1 MLPSRFSRSDGDMG
15 KERHGLCGC
24 ARSIAIKQE
33 RLMRKFKTG
42 RFGKAAVVAALTA
55 LVVSGAAM
63 LNPMA
68 KADTTSGDGLGS
80 TPELAVTS
88 GTHGVD
94 NTVYLGDTVTYTL
107 KANVNNAGAAD
118 AYSELSMDALYDP
131 RGLNYKGGSVSVY
144 NGTTK
149 LTANTDYTV
158 TNENDD
164 LDSSK
169 KRVRVTFS
177 PQFLMDTEMNGQEIR
192 MNYDLT
198 VKSNVADLNGL
209 DGNGTN
215 NYYGLTTSG
224 RVNGLVSGKTAADSF
239 TEQAQPSSIKLC
251 VYKTGLS
258 ITKKINTS
266 ENANVGDTRTYTI
279 TVKNTE
285 TNSQAQNIVVKDR
298 LTEKASRNFNLE
310 SAGVMIS
317 DVTVQ
322 ANGHEKHIA
331 PTKNGTE
338 ITVNTGMNLTFGS
351 GTDTMTLSYTV
362 TFGSKKNLLL
372 PGKSIVNA
380 ARVSADNLID
390 ENNKAVWVQATE
402 TPTVDINKPSATTGI
417 GVAGDTIDISAGDR
431 TANAGD
437 TISYTATIKTSADSP
452 VLFAPHITNFTV
464 PTEITNGGA
473 TFENVKLNNAAINH
487 AVNGNVLTVDAG
499 SDIQKGASTVV
510 TFDLKL
516 GEKTSK
522 GLVGKTITMSAKANG
537 DNFPEET
544 LNAPSVYVAAPKVST
559 SMVVKNTT
567 NTVDS
572 FADAKPSAGDS
583 YSYTMTVRQQIADS
597 IAYNTGITVSVTG
610 AKNIGSEANVTDFT
624 AKNNGKD
631 FPMTRTTDANGN
643 ILFKATADLTP
654 SDNITIS
661 FKHKIG
667 ESTSKEYNG
676 AHLVASIAIDT
687 ANSNATSSSQ
697 SHSMEVQTPKWTL
710 AKSIDKDVANNGDEM
725 TYTITATQSSSY
737 AVSKNFS
744 ITDLLD
750 KNSALNGVT
759 IDTNGVSVADAN
771 GKPLSGFDVKGIEV
785 ANAKYPDDDESA
797 DDTDKNEDADDSGT
811 DSSDSKDASDGD
823 TFAVPDDS
831 IVGFTVTP
839 TASLHGVQHIVVTYK
854 MKAGDASN
862 DRLRGKKVVN
872 TASLKGDN
880 FDSPADSSASF
891 TIANA
896 TLSLTKETDKAT
908 ITGKERIK
916 YTITVKNVEDDKNS
930 IAKGVVV
937 DDAIDQSAK
946 DFGYAIDTST
956 ITATA
961 IRSDGSKADI
971 TKKTDIKYNDD
982 SGSFTMTFSDGLQ
995 AVQKDKDDSGNDEKH
1010 DATFISTKSG
1020 TTTLLVDSTDSI
1032 VFNDKNSVLL
1042 STPKGTTYDSSDD
1055 DVVTIDANGAIKA
1068 VGTGTATVKATVPS
1082 GDEKGTYEL
1091 KLTVVEKAPEQKIVD
1106 NAFVITYEGT
1116 TEQIA
1121 DNALKTTIT
1130 NNVVSH
1136 ADNATYRTASKDVQF
1151 LGADFVAEDMVDGG
1165 SFGGGDVDLT
1175 QTGIDIAGI
1184 AGAAIV
1190 ATGAAIAV
1198 KRRKK
1203 SE

>member
-1 MLPSRFSRSDGDMG
+1 
-15 KERHGLCGC
+15 
-24 ARSIAIKQE
+24 
-33 RLMRKFKTG
+33 MRRFKTG

-63 LNPMA
+63 FNPMA
-68 KADTTSGDGLGS
+68 KADTTSGEGLGS

-107 KANVNNAGAAD
+107 KTNVKNAGAAD

-131 RGLNYKGGSVSVY
+131 RGLNYKGNSVSVY

-149 LTANTDYTV
+149 LSAKTDYTV

-164 LDSSK
+164 LDTSK
-169 KRVRVTFS
+169 KRIRVTFS

-192 MNYDLT
+192 MTYDLT
-198 VKSNVADLNGL
+198 VKSNVSDLNGL

-298 LTEKASRNFNLE
+298 LTEKASKNFNLE

-390 ENNKAVWVQATE
+390 ESNKAVWVQATE
-402 TPTVDINKPSATTGI
+402 TPTVDINKPSATTSI
-417 GVAGDTIDISAGDR
+417 GVTGDTIDISAGDR

-567 NTVDS
+567 NTADS

-610 AKNIGSEANVTDFT
+610 AKNIGSEANITDFT

-631 FPMTRTTDANGN
+631 FPMTRTADANGN

-687 ANSNATSSSQ
+687 DNSNATSSSQ

-839 TASLHGVQHIVVTYK
+839 TASLHGGQHIVVTYK

-1032 VFNDKNSVLL
+1032 VFNDKNSVLI

-1055 DVVTIDANGAIKA
+1055 DVVTIDANGTIKA
-1068 VGTGTATVKATVPS
+1068 VGAGTATIKATVPS

-1091 KLTVVEKAPEQKIVD
+1091 KLTVVEKAPETKIVD

-1165 SFGGGDVDLT
+1165 SFGGEVADLT

>member
-1 MLPSRFSRSDGDMG
+1 
-15 KERHGLCGC
+15 
-24 ARSIAIKQE
+24 
-33 RLMRKFKTG
+33 MRRFKTG

-68 KADTTSGDGLGS
+68 KADTTSGEGLGS
-80 TPELAVTS
+80 TPVLAVTS

-94 NTVYLGDTVTYTL
+94 NTVYLGDTVTYSL
-107 KANVNNAGAAD
+107 KANVKNAGAAD

-131 RGLNYKGGSVSVY
+131 RGLNYKGNSVSVY

-149 LTANTDYTV
+149 LTAKTDYTV

-164 LDSSK
+164 LDTSK
-169 KRVRVTFS
+169 KRIRVTFS

-192 MNYDLT
+192 MTYDLT

-224 RVNGLVSGKTAADSF
+224 RVNGLLSGKTAADSF
-239 TEQAQPSSIKLC
+239 TDEAQPSSIKLC

-266 ENANVGDTRTYTI
+266 ENANVGDKRTYTI

-322 ANGHEKHIA
+322 ANGLEKHIA

-351 GTDTMTLSYTV
+351 GTDTMVLSYTV

-402 TPTVDINKPSATTGI
+402 TPTVDINKPSATTSI

-437 TISYTATIKTSADSP
+437 TISYTATIRTSADSP

-473 TFENVKLNNAAINH
+473 TFENVKLNNTAINH

-559 SMVVKNTT
+559 SMIVKNTT

-631 FPMTRTTDANGN
+631 FPMTRTADANGN

-676 AHLVASIAIDT
+676 ARLVASIAIDT
-687 ANSNATSSSQ
+687 AHSNATSSSQ

-710 AKSIDKDVANNGDEM
+710 AKAIDKDVANNGDEM

-737 AVSKNFS
+737 AVSKNFA

-759 IDTNGVSVADAN
+759 IDTDGVSVADAN
-771 GKPLSGFDVKGIEV
+771 GKPLSGFDVKGLEV
-785 ANAKYPDDDESA
+785 ANVKYPDDDEST
-797 DDTDKNEDADDSGT
+797 DDTDKKDDADNSDDAGKSDD
-811 DSSDSKDASDGD
+811 DSSDSKDDSDGD
-823 TFAVPDDS
+823 TFTVPDDS

-854 MKAGDASN
+854 MKAGDTDN

-891 TIANA
+891 SIANA

-982 SGSFTMTFSDGLQ
+982 SGSFTMKFNDGLQ

-1010 DATFISTKSG
+1010 DTTFISTKSG

-1032 VFNDKNSVLL
+1032 VFNDKNSVLI

-1055 DVVTIDANGAIKA
+1055 DVVTIDANGALKA
-1068 VGTGTATVKATVPS
+1068 VGAGTATVKATVPS

-1091 KLTVVEKAPEQKIVD
+1091 KLTVVEKAPETKIVD

>member
-1 MLPSRFSRSDGDMG
+1 
-15 KERHGLCGC
+15 
-24 ARSIAIKQE
+24 
-33 RLMRKFKTG
+33 MRRFKTG

-80 TPELAVTS
+80 TPELSVTS

-94 NTVYLGDTVTYTL
+94 NTVYLGDTVTYAL
-107 KANVNNAGAAD
+107 KANVINTGAAD

-131 RGLNYKGGSVSVY
+131 RGINYKGGSVSVY

-164 LDSSK
+164 LDTSK

-192 MNYDLT
+192 MTYDLT

-215 NYYGLTTSG
+215 NYYGLVTSG

-298 LTEKASRNFNLE
+298 LTEKESRNFNLE

-351 GTDTMTLSYTV
+351 GTDTMVLSYTV

-390 ENNKAVWVQATE
+390 ENNRAVWVQATE
-402 TPTVDINKPSATTGI
+402 TPTVDINKPSATTSI

-437 TISYTATIKTSADSP
+437 TISYTATIRTSADSP

-559 SMVVKNTT
+559 SMIVKNTT

-583 YSYTMTVRQQIADS
+583 YSYTMTVRQKIADS

-610 AKNIGSEANVTDFT
+610 AQNIGSAMNVTDFT
-624 AKNNGKD
+624 AKNNGTD

-687 ANSNATSSSQ
+687 DHSNATSSSQ

-737 AVSKNFS
+737 AVSKNFC

-759 IDTNGVSVADAN
+759 IDTDGVSVADAN

-785 ANAKYPDDDESA
+785 ANVKYPDDDESTDDTDKDDNA
-797 DDTDKNEDADDSGT
+797 DDTDKKNDADNADD
-811 DSSDSKDASDGD
+811 DSSDSKNDSDGD
-823 TFAVPDDS
+823 TFTVPDDS

-854 MKAGDASN
+854 MKAGDTDN

-891 TIANA
+891 SIANA
-896 TLSLTKETDKAT
+896 TLSLTKEADKAT

-956 ITATA
+956 ITVTA

-982 SGSFTMTFSDGLQ
+982 SGSFTMKFNDGLQ

-1032 VFNDKNSVLL
+1032 VFNDKNSVLI
-1042 STPKGTTYDSSDD
+1042 STPDGTTYDSSDD
-1055 DVVTIDANGAIKA
+1055 DVVTIDANGDIKA
-1068 VGTGTATVKATVPS
+1068 VGAGTATVTATVPS

-1091 KLTVVEKAPEQKIVD
+1091 KLTVVEKAPEVKIVD
-1106 NAFVITYEGT
+1106 NVFVITYEGT

-1165 SFGGGDVDLT
+1165 SFGGDVDLT

>member
-1 MLPSRFSRSDGDMG
+1 
-15 KERHGLCGC
+15 
-24 ARSIAIKQE
+24 
-33 RLMRKFKTG
+33 MRRFKTG

-94 NTVYLGDTVTYTL
+94 NTVYLGDTVTYAL

-192 MNYDLT
+192 MTYDLT

-390 ENNKAVWVQATE
+390 ESNKAVWVQATE
-402 TPTVDINKPSATTGI
+402 TPTVDINKPSATTSI

-676 AHLVASIAIDT
+676 ARLVASIAIDT

-710 AKSIDKDVANNGDEM
+710 AKDIDKDVANNGDEM

-797 DDTDKNEDADDSGT
+797 DDTDKNEDADDSDA

-831 IVGFTVTP
+831 IVGFAVTP

-872 TASLKGDN
+872 TASLNGDN

-1032 VFNDKNSVLL
+1032 VFNDKNSVLI

-1165 SFGGGDVDLT
+1165 SFGGDVADLT

>member
-1 MLPSRFSRSDGDMG
+1 
-15 KERHGLCGC
+15 
-24 ARSIAIKQE
+24 
-33 RLMRKFKTG
+33 MRKFKTG

-94 NTVYLGDTVTYTL
+94 NTVYLGDTVTYAL
-107 KANVNNAGAAD
+107 KANVNNTGAAD

-192 MNYDLT
+192 MTYDLT

-402 TPTVDINKPSATTGI
+402 APTVDINKPSATTSI

-667 ESTSKEYNG
+667 ESTNKEYNG

-797 DDTDKNEDADDSGT
+797 DDTNKNEDADDSGT

-1010 DATFISTKSG
+1010 DSTFISTKSG

-1032 VFNDKNSVLL
+1032 VFNDKNSVLI

-1068 VGTGTATVKATVPS
+1068 VGAGTATVKATVPS

>member
-1 MLPSRFSRSDGDMG
+1 
-15 KERHGLCGC
+15 
-24 ARSIAIKQE
+24 
-33 RLMRKFKTG
+33 MRKFKTG

-94 NTVYLGDTVTYTL
+94 NTVYLGDTVTYAL
-107 KANVNNAGAAD
+107 KANVNNTGAAD

-192 MNYDLT
+192 MTYDLT

-402 TPTVDINKPSATTGI
+402 APTVDINKPSATTSI

-631 FPMTRTTDANGN
+631 FPITRTTDANGN

-785 ANAKYPDDDESA
+785 ANAKYTDDDESA

-831 IVGFTVTP
+831 IVGFTVAP

-1032 VFNDKNSVLL
+1032 VFNDKNSVLIP
-1042 STPKGTTYDSSDD
+1042 TPKGTTYDSSDD

-1068 VGTGTATVKATVPS
+1068 VGAGTATVKATVPS

>member
-1 MLPSRFSRSDGDMG
+1 
-15 KERHGLCGC
+15 
-24 ARSIAIKQE
+24 
-33 RLMRKFKTG
+33 MRRFKTG

-68 KADTTSGDGLGS
+68 KADTTSGDGLGR
-80 TPELAVTS
+80 TPELSVTS

-107 KANVNNAGAAD
+107 KANVNNTGAAD

-131 RGLNYKGGSVSVY
+131 QGLNYKGGSVSVY

-149 LTANTDYTV
+149 LTAKTDYTV

-164 LDSSK
+164 LDTSK

-177 PQFLMDTEMNGQEIR
+177 PQFLMNTEMNGQEIR
-192 MNYDLT
+192 MTYDLT

-322 ANGHEKHIA
+322 ANGHEKRIA

-351 GTDTMTLSYTV
+351 GTDTMVLSYTV

-402 TPTVDINKPSATTGI
+402 TPTVDINKPSATTSI

-437 TISYTATIKTSADSP
+437 TISYTATIRTSADSP
-452 VLFAPHITNFTV
+452 VLFAPHITNFTI

-559 SMVVKNTT
+559 SMIVKNTT

-610 AKNIGSEANVTDFT
+610 AKNIGSEANITDFT

-631 FPMTRTTDANGN
+631 FPMTRTADANGN
-643 ILFKATADLTP
+643 ILFKATANLTP

-725 TYTITATQSSSY
+725 TYTITAMQSSSY
-737 AVSKNFS
+737 AVSKNFT

-750 KNSALNGVT
+750 KSSALNGVT
-759 IDTNGVSVADAN
+759 IDTDGVSVADAN

-785 ANAKYPDDDESA
+785 ANAEYPDNDESA
-797 DDTDKNEDADDSGT
+797 DDTAGKKDDTGDSDT
-811 DSSDSKDASDGD
+811 DSSDSKGNSDADSSDSNGDSAGD

-831 IVGFTVTP
+831 IVGFTITP
-839 TASLHGVQHIVVTYK
+839 TESLHGVQNIVVTYK
-854 MKAGDASN
+854 MKAGDTDN

-880 FDSPADSSASF
+880 FDSPANSSASF
-891 TIANA
+891 SIANA
-896 TLSLTKETDKAT
+896 TLGLTKEADKAT

-961 IRSDGSKADI
+961 IRSDGSTADI

-1020 TTTLLVDSTDSI
+1020 TTTMLVDSTDSI
-1032 VFNDKNSVLL
+1032 VFNDKNSVLIP
-1042 STPKGTTYDSSDD
+1042 TPEGTTYDSSDD
-1055 DVVTIDANGAIKA
+1055 DVVTIDENGAIKA
-1068 VGTGTATVKATVPS
+1068 VNAGKATVKATVPS

-1091 KLTVVEKAPEQKIVD
+1091 KLTVVEKALETKIVD

-1184 AGAAIV
+1184 AVAAIV

>member
-1 MLPSRFSRSDGDMG
+1 
-15 KERHGLCGC
+15 
-24 ARSIAIKQE
+24 
-33 RLMRKFKTG
+33 MRRFKTG

-68 KADTTSGDGLGS
+68 KADTTSGDGLGR
-80 TPELAVTS
+80 TPELSVTS

-107 KANVNNAGAAD
+107 KANVNNTGAAD

-131 RGLNYKGGSVSVY
+131 QGLNYKGGSVSVY

-149 LTANTDYTV
+149 LTAKTDYTV

-164 LDSSK
+164 LDTSK

-177 PQFLMDTEMNGQEIR
+177 PQFLMNTEMNGQEIR
-192 MNYDLT
+192 MTYDLT

-322 ANGHEKHIA
+322 ANGHEKRIA

-351 GTDTMTLSYTV
+351 GTDTMVLSYTV

-402 TPTVDINKPSATTGI
+402 TPTVDINKPSATTSI

-437 TISYTATIKTSADSP
+437 TISYTATIRTSADSP
-452 VLFAPHITNFTV
+452 VLFAPHITNFTI

-559 SMVVKNTT
+559 SMIVKNTT

-610 AKNIGSEANVTDFT
+610 AKNIGSEANITDFT

-631 FPMTRTTDANGN
+631 FPMTRTADANGN
-643 ILFKATADLTP
+643 ILFKATANLTP

-725 TYTITATQSSSY
+725 TYTITAMQSSSY
-737 AVSKNFS
+737 AVSKNFT

-750 KNSALNGVT
+750 KSSALNGVT
-759 IDTNGVSVADAN
+759 IDTDGVSVADAN

-785 ANAKYPDDDESA
+785 ANAEYPDNDESA
-797 DDTDKNEDADDSGT
+797 DDTAGKKDDTGDSDT
-811 DSSDSKDASDGD
+811 DSSDSKGNSDADSSDSNGDSAGD

-831 IVGFTVTP
+831 IVGFTITP
-839 TASLHGVQHIVVTYK
+839 TESLHGVQNIVVTYK
-854 MKAGDASN
+854 MKAGDTDN

-880 FDSPADSSASF
+880 FDSPANSSASF
-891 TIANA
+891 SIANA
-896 TLSLTKETDKAT
+896 TLGLTKEADKAT

-961 IRSDGSKADI
+961 IRSDGSTADI

-1020 TTTLLVDSTDSI
+1020 TTTMLVDSTDSI
-1032 VFNDKNSVLL
+1032 VFNDKNSVLIP
-1042 STPKGTTYDSSDD
+1042 TPEGTTYDSSDD
-1055 DVVTIDANGAIKA
+1055 DVVTIDENGAIKA
-1068 VGTGTATVKATVPS
+1068 VNAGKATVKATVPS

-1091 KLTVVEKAPEQKIVD
+1091 KLTVVEKALETKIVD

>member
-1 MLPSRFSRSDGDMG
+1 
-15 KERHGLCGC
+15 
-24 ARSIAIKQE
+24 
-33 RLMRKFKTG
+33 MRKFKTG

-94 NTVYLGDTVTYTL
+94 NTVYLGDTVTYAL

-192 MNYDLT
+192 MTYDLT
-198 VKSNVADLNGL
+198 VKSNVSDLNGL

-298 LTEKASRNFNLE
+298 LTEKASKNFNLE

-402 TPTVDINKPSATTGI
+402 TPTVDINKPSATTSI
-417 GVAGDTIDISAGDR
+417 GVTGDTIDISAGDR

-567 NTVDS
+567 NTADS

-610 AKNIGSEANVTDFT
+610 AKNIGSEANITDFT

-631 FPMTRTTDANGN
+631 FPMTRTADANGN

-687 ANSNATSSSQ
+687 DNSNATSSSQ

-891 TIANA
+891 TISNA

-1010 DATFISTKSG
+1010 DATFISTKSN

-1032 VFNDKNSVLL
+1032 VFNDKNSVLI

-1055 DVVTIDANGAIKA
+1055 DVVTIDANGTIKA
-1068 VGTGTATVKATVPS
+1068 VGTGTATVKAIVPS

-1151 LGADFVAEDMVDGG
+1151 LGAGFVAEDMVDGG

>member
-1 MLPSRFSRSDGDMG
+1 
-15 KERHGLCGC
+15 
-24 ARSIAIKQE
+24 
-33 RLMRKFKTG
+33 MRKFKTG

-94 NTVYLGDTVTYTL
+94 NTVYLGDTVTYAL
-107 KANVNNAGAAD
+107 KANVNNTGAAD

-149 LTANTDYTV
+149 LMANTDYTV

-192 MNYDLT
+192 MTYDLT

-402 TPTVDINKPSATTGI
+402 APTVDINKPSATTSI

-1010 DATFISTKSG
+1010 DSTFISTKSG

-1032 VFNDKNSVLL
+1032 VFNDKNSVLI

-1198 KRRKK
+1198 KRRNK

>member
-1 MLPSRFSRSDGDMG
+1 
-15 KERHGLCGC
+15 
-24 ARSIAIKQE
+24 
-33 RLMRKFKTG
+33 MRKFKTG

-94 NTVYLGDTVTYTL
+94 NTVYLGDTVTYAL
-107 KANVNNAGAAD
+107 KANVNNTGAAD

-192 MNYDLT
+192 MTYDLT

-402 TPTVDINKPSATTGI
+402 APTVDINKPSATTSI

-785 ANAKYPDDDESA
+785 ANAKYTDDDESA

-831 IVGFTVTP
+831 IVGFTVAP

-1032 VFNDKNSVLL
+1032 VFNDKNSVLIP
-1042 STPKGTTYDSSDD
+1042 TPKGTTYDSSDD